1 MKSEQYVRTKD
12 AAGFVLFDEQGRV
25 LLVHQT
31 YGEKKWH
38 IPGGIQEEGEAAWET
53 AIREAKEE
61 LNIDIDPSRCSLSG
75 MYFLPHR
82 NAYAFIFIAS
92 GWSGVP
98 TPDGKEIDEIKYFDI
113 NELPSPMENFIIE
126 RIQDAAAMRKPNVIF
141 KNHHVR
147 DFKIV

>member
-1 MKSEQYVRTKD
+1 MVSDHYVRTKD

-38 IPGGIQEEGEAAWET
+38 IPGGVQEEGEAAWET

-61 LNIDIDPSRCSLSG
+61 LNINIEPSDCCLSG

-82 NAYAFIFIAS
+82 NAYAFIFTAS
-92 GWSGVP
+92 AWSGVP
-98 TPDGKEIDEIKYFDI
+98 IPDGNEIDEITYFNI

-126 RIQDAAAMRKPNVIF
+126 RIQGVVSMRKPNVIF
-141 KNHHVR
+141 KRHHVS
-147 DFKIV
+147 DYKII